1 MTVRELL
8 DVVTCEVWITTAE
21 DTPTNRTPEI
31 RVRSMTDREEKDF
44 LSKEILDSEVNL
56 ISAPCEGVVYA
67 SLYWDRRKED

>member
-8 DVVTCEVWITTAE
+8 DVIANEMWITTAE
-21 DTPTNRTPEI
+21 TPTNRTPEI
-31 RVRSMTDREEKDF
+31 RVRSMTDRDEKDF
-44 LSKEILDSEVNL
+44 LSKEILDSEINL